1 MKKIFSTILVICSL
15 LGGNAYSEIYNFKC
29 SVKEQKFGDGK
40 LCSNCA
46 SDDGLS
52 FDLNNNKILVS
63 PYFDS
68 DLENYQD
75 QFIIKNSSKHFEWT
89 HPTMGNKFKFNKFT
103 SNLEHTQYTGTTNM
117 NVWTGE
123 VKYPRAF
130 FFKVLYKCSKINKI

>member
-1 MKKIFSTILVICSL
+1 MKKLLGILVLGL
-15 LGGNAYSEIYNFKC
+15 LLSGNAYSEIHNFKC

-40 LCSNCA
+40 LCSNCG

-52 FDLNNNKILVS
+52 FDLDNNIILVS
-63 PYFDS
+63 PYIED
-68 DLENYQD
+68 DLEHYQD
-75 QFIIKNSSKHFEWT
+75 KFIIKNSSKYFEWT
-89 HPTMGNKFKFNKFT
+89 HPTMGHKFKFNKFT
-103 SNLEHTQYTGTTNM
+103 FELDHRQYTGSNNM